1 MEPIKVYVSGADTT
15 VVYAPVIT
23 AGTVGQPVQFSF
35 DKAWDGLTKTAVFHA
50 GDVTKDRVAISGETT
65 VPAEVLAPANAG
77 SILQIG
83 VYGTDAEGK
92 CVIPSRMA
100 DVDHI
105 QVGADPSGDEGIE
118 PELPVWQQALVRFEQ
133 TDKILQDVENTTQ
146 EARDVIDVL
155 NQAYENGEFVGPQGE
170 PGPEGPQ
177 GPKGEPGNAT
187 IDDGRVSEGYT
198 WSAKKIDEEMNL
210 RGGGRFGKYDAK
222 TPGWK
227 RILNII
233 RATSGTL
240 NVGLVQ
246 PSLGYSMVQYAM
258 LDIGGCVNFHNR
270 GNGTGAKPIIRQ
282 RMNHVYGEN
291 PAILDAT
298 RQAKITKVRIAYPKR
313 GTTYPIPDSD
323 GDFENASNPIN
334 CYVDVY
340 LDFDPEWKSN
350 GYDVIRSF
358 IYNFSGMVDSHNC
371 TAITEEVDAT
381 DTGMYGEELEFFE
394 YELKEDTE
402 LDAQFNKVTAK
413 TLYVTDAVDGVV
425 TFLNPTAA
433 GMTISPGGINVG
445 ARGLR
450 TNSGITP
457 NIDTSNDVVSNNT
470 ALGWGCEANAS
481 ATFAACVKNVA
492 NAWGASAFGGYT
504 VADIAY
510 IMSAGLA
517 NASVPGTRFVV
528 GNGSVV
534 GGVITRSNA
543 FEVYANGNAT
553 VQNVI
558 RSSNGADYAEFF
570 EWLDGNSE
578 NEDRVGLAV
587 CLEGDKIRLAQNGD
601 DVLGIIS
608 GTAAVLGDSAEMH
621 WKSKYLT
628 DEYGRMLFDMVEE
641 FAEVEDPET
650 KETRTV
656 SVGIFPHPRM
666 NPDYNPEEDYVP
678 REERPEWDKV
688 GLLGKIYTRD
698 DGTCTAGGYGC
709 VGKDGVLTC
718 SEEKTDIRIMKRT
731 GENIVLVLMK

>member
-210 RGGGRFGKYDAK
+210 RGGGRYGKYNAK
-222 TPGWK
+222 RPGWK

-258 LDIGGCVNFHNR
+258 LDIGGCVDFHN
-270 GNGTGAKPIIRQ
+270 GGSTTGAKPVIYQ

-291 PAILDAT
+291 QAISDAT

-323 GDFENASNPIN
+323 GDYESSSNPIN

-340 LDFDPEWKSN
+340 LDFDPEWKNN
-350 GYDVIRSF
+350 GYNVTRSF
-358 IYNFSGMVDSHNC
+358 VYNFSGMTDSHNC
-371 TAITEEVDAT
+371 TAITEEMDAT
-381 DTGMYGEELEFFE
+381 DIGMYGEELEYFE
-394 YELKEDTE
+394 YALK
-402 LDAQFNKVTAK
+402 
-413 TLYVTDAVDGVV
+413 
-425 TFLNPTAA
+425 
-433 GMTISPGGINVG
+433 
-445 ARGLR
+445 
-450 TNSGITP
+450 
-457 NIDTSNDVVSNNT
+457 
-470 ALGWGCEANAS
+470 
-481 ATFAACVKNVA
+481 
-492 NAWGASAFGGYT
+492 
-504 VADIAY
+504 
-510 IMSAGLA
+510 
-517 NASVPGTRFVV
+517 
-528 GNGSVV
+528 
-534 GGVITRSNA
+534 
-543 FEVYANGNAT
+543 
-553 VQNVI
+553 
-558 RSSNGADYAEFF
+558 
-570 EWLDGNSE
+570 
-578 NEDRVGLAV
+578 
-587 CLEGDKIRLAQNGD
+587 
-601 DVLGIIS
+601 
-608 GTAAVLGDSAEMH
+608 
-621 WKSKYLT
+621 
-628 DEYGRMLFDMVEE
+628 
-641 FAEVEDPET
+641 
-650 KETRTV
+650 
-656 SVGIFPHPRM
+656 
-666 NPDYNPEEDYVP
+666 
-678 REERPEWDKV
+678 
-688 GLLGKIYTRD
+688 
-698 DGTCTAGGYGC
+698 
-709 VGKDGVLTC
+709 
-718 SEEKTDIRIMKRT
+718 
-731 GENIVLVLMK
+731 